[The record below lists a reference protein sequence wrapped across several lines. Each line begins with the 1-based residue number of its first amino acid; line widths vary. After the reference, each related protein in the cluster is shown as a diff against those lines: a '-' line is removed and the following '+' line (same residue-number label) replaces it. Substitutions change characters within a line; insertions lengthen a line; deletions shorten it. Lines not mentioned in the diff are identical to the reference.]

1 MITNFKGVLQSM
13 LETRYRLDIAN
24 NAKAAQAAGKVA
36 GTAASIA
43 IGDDPILSEEQHSE
57 EQATQTAQPT
67 GVQKSLNAAQKS
79 EDSLESA
86 KAIKTANS
94 RIKSS
99 RAEAIRAYQ
108 SYLAQ
113 GFDISQAYELSGLRG
128 EDYLD
133 RINRA
138 TSNKDKDKK
147 ESA

>member
-24 NAKAAQAAGKVA
+24 NARAAQAAGKVA

-43 IGDDPILSEEQHSE
+43 IGDDVLPSEEQQSE

-67 GVQKSLNAAQKS
+67 DVQKSLNAAQKS

-94 RIKSS
+94 TIKN
-99 RAEAIRAYQ
+99 RRREAIREYHN
-108 SYLAQ
+108 YLAQ
-113 GFDISQAYELSGLRG
+113 GFDVEHAYRYSGLQI

-133 RINRA
+133 EINRA
-138 TSNKDKDKK
+138 TSNKDRNKEDK
-147 ESA
+147 